1 MGASCFQASST
12 PLGLRGRCLRN
23 SEIGVFI
30 FLFHRMYYQ
39 QDLAVYFQSG
49 GGEIHLFLLKTPLRF
64 LSLFVREPREDN
76 RENGGRGVRV
86 ENPVGESHLK
96 LLTTFKGKKEF
107 VMELIRQRLSPIRS
121 LSQIIING
129 SFSLSSLP
137 LSTP

>member
-1 MGASCFQASST
+1 
-12 PLGLRGRCLRN
+12 
-23 SEIGVFI
+23 
-30 FLFHRMYYQ
+30 MYYQ

-96 LLTTFKGKKEF
+96 LLTTFKGKKR
-107 VMELIRQRLSPIRS
+107 VRYG
-121 LSQIIING
+121 INKAT
-129 SFSLSSLP
+129 SFTDTLAFSNYHKWIV
-137 LSTP
+137 